1 MRATRS
7 KPMYFAEENERLKE
21 IVRRIAERS
30 PGSVTARP
38 VDALVY
44 TVVRATGAERCLELG
59 AYEGTTSLYI
69 AQGLADNGT
78 GELLA
83 IEIEEP
89 TARGARKHL
98 EEAGVAEYADVVVGD
113 SLEYVPTLDENEKFD
128 LVFVSTPP
136 KQHATDYE
144 NVRPLL
150 TDGGFLGIDNA
161 TGSSEGVEKARKDGM
176 DVLEFEDWS
185 FALAQA

>member
-1 MRATRS
+1 
-7 KPMYFAEENERLKE
+7 MYFAEENERLKE

-30 PGSVTARP
+30 PGNVTARP

-69 AQGLADNGT
+69 AQGLADNGS
-78 GELLA
+78 GELVA
-83 IEIEEP
+83 VEIEEP
-89 TARGARKHL
+89 SARGARKHL
-98 EEAGVAEYADVVVGD
+98 EEAGVDEYAEVVVGD
-113 SLEYVPTLDENEKFD
+113 SRDYVPTLDEDEKFD

-136 KQHATDYE
+136 KQHADDYD

-150 TDGGFLGIDNA
+150 AEGGFLGIDNA
-161 TGSSEGVEKARKDGM
+161 TGSSEGVKKARGDGM
-176 DVLEFEDWS
+176 DVLEFDDWS

>member
-1 MRATRS
+1 
-7 KPMYFAEENERLKE
+7 MYFAEENESLRK

-30 PGSVTARP
+30 PGNVTARP

-78 GELLA
+78 GELVA
-83 IEIEEP
+83 VEIDESS
-89 TARGARKHL
+89 ARGARKHL
-98 EEAGVAEYADVVVGD
+98 DEAGLAEYAEVVVGD
-113 SLEYVPTLDENEKFD
+113 SREYVPTLDGEFD

-136 KQHATDYE
+136 QQHAEDYE

-150 TDGGFLGIDNA
+150 AEGGFLGIDNA
-161 TGSSEGVEKARKDGM
+161 TGSSNAVEMARDDGI
-176 DVLEFEDWS
+176 DVLEFDDWS

>member
-1 MRATRS
+1 MEAARS
-7 KPMYFAEENERLKE
+7 NRMYFAEENESLRK

-30 PGSVTARP
+30 PGNVTARP

-44 TVVRATGAERCLELG
+44 TVIRATGAERCLELG

-78 GELLA
+78 GELVA
-83 IEIEEP
+83 IEIDESS
-89 TARGARKHL
+89 ARGARKHL
-98 EEAGVAEYADVVVGD
+98 EEAGLAEYAEVVVGD
-113 SLEYVPTLDENEKFD
+113 SREYVPTLDGDAEFD

-136 KQHATDYE
+136 QQHAEDYE

-150 TDGGFLGIDNA
+150 AEGGFLGIDNA
-161 TGSSEGVEKARKDGM
+161 TGSSNAVEMARDDGI
-176 DVLEFEDWS
+176 DVLEFDDWS

>member
-1 MRATRS
+1 
-7 KPMYFAEENERLKE
+7 MYFAEENERLKD

-69 AQGLADNGT
+69 AQGLADNGS
-78 GELLA
+78 GELVA
-83 IEIEEP
+83 VEIEEAS
-89 TARGARKHL
+89 ARGARKHL
-98 EEAGVAEYADVVVGD
+98 DEAGVAEYAEVVVGD
-113 SLEYVPTLDENEKFD
+113 SLDYVPTLDEDAKFD

-136 KQHATDYE
+136 QQHGEEYE

-150 TDGGFLGIDNA
+150 ADEGFLGIDNA
-161 TGSSEGVEKARKDGM
+161 TGTSKAVETARDDGM
-176 DVLEFEDWS
+176 DVLEFDDWS
-185 FALAQA
+185 FALAQS

>member
-1 MRATRS
+1 
-7 KPMYFAEENERLKE
+7 MYFAEENERLKE

-69 AQGLADNGT
+69 AQGLADNGR
-78 GELLA
+78 GELVA
-83 IEIEEP
+83 VEIEEP
-89 TARGARKHL
+89 SARGARKHL
-98 EEAGVAEYADVVVGD
+98 EEAGVADYAEVVVAD
-113 SLEYVPTLDENEKFD
+113 SLDYAPTLDEGEKFD
-128 LVFVSTPP
+128 LIFVSTPP
-136 KQHATDYE
+136 KQHAEDYE

-150 TDGGFLGIDNA
+150 AEGGFLGVDNA
-161 TGSSEGVEKARKDGM
+161 TGSSEAVQLARDDGM
-176 DVLEFEDWS
+176 DVLEFDDWS